1 VTASTT
7 ALAHPR
13 IRERLEAVEDEQI
26 RRRVRK
32 YIALGVL
39 AFLVFLAFGI
49 TRSPLL
55 DVDEVRVIG
64 ATTTGPNALR
74 AVAGIEPGAPL
85 VGLDL
90 ELAERRLL
98 ALPEVASVTSA
109 RTWDGLV
116 TLEVLERRRVAN
128 ITTTDG
134 TLIVADD
141 GMVVALTEVV
151 DPMLPSIAGAMF
163 TTPVGT
169 MVPVEL
175 NDGLAT
181 AAALPSDIAR
191 VTDHIRVRSD
201 NVSLVFVGGGIAE
214 MGDARELEAKFDAL
228 RAFIAQVNLGCLE
241 SLDVRAP
248 GVPVLARSAGC

>member
-1 VTASTT
+1 MTASTT
-7 ALAHPR
+7 AMAHPR
-13 IRERLEAVEDEQI
+13 MRERLEAVEDEQV
-26 RRRVRK
+26 RRRARK
-32 YIALGVL
+32 LIALGVI
-39 AFLVFLAFGI
+39 VFLALLAFGV

-90 ELAERRLL
+90 EAAEARLL

-109 RTWDGLV
+109 RSWDGLV
-116 TLEVLERRRVAN
+116 TLEVVERRRVAN
-128 ITTTDG
+128 ITTADG

-141 GMVVALTEVV
+141 GMVVGLGDYA

-163 TTPVGT
+163 STPVGGL
-169 MVPVEL
+169 VPVEL
-175 NDGLAT
+175 TDGVAT

-191 VTDHIRVRSD
+191 VTDHIRVGSD
-201 NVSLVFVGGGIAE
+201 TVALVLVGGGSAE
-214 MGDARELEAKFDAL
+214 MGDARELEAKFDAI

-248 GVPVLARSAGC
+248 SVPVLARSAGC